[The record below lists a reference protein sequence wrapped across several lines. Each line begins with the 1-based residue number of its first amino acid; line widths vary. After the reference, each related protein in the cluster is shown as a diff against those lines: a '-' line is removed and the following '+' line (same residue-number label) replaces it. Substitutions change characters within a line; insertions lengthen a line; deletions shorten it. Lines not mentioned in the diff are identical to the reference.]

1 MKYSLFALLIL
12 VMAIMS
18 RENVEVKYIYEW
30 KYAAYAWQSQEQM
43 EVAVA
48 SGNYNPKKCLLYDAS
63 KADDGRVFITIPREM
78 GPGSPAT
85 LATVTDVMGT
95 GGPLLSPYPNWSW
108 HTSRCMCDGIVNVH
122 RTHIRCNHL
131 FVLDNGKIGLDQI
144 CDPKLLIFNLEDDT
158 LIKTIHIPIE
168 LATNQTG
175 FGLLV
180 TPLVYVPGNCSRFL
194 DEMIVF
200 IADMQGSGLVV
211 YDASTKR
218 MCRVESDYMKPTST
232 FVSVA
237 NENFTYVGGIFS
249 MTIIYDDLYYAAVSG
264 KEIYKIKMK
273 TLLECPNK
281 EQANKQSK
289 VVIKLSSLSGQIAST
304 GHAILYSDSLTMS
317 ILGTNVCTKSNKNTV
332 VLAQDFEKLQTVCSL
347 KVSYFFNEVTGLSNR
362 FQRQVLGTMDIYEIN
377 FRYFTM
383 NLSEVQNEIFRSAK
397 GDMISPTTTNDNFWI
412 SWLLNVLNEYFHI
425 YV

>member
-1 MKYSLFALLIL
+1 
-12 VMAIMS
+12 
-18 RENVEVKYIYEW
+18 
-30 KYAAYAWQSQEQM
+30 
-43 EVAVA
+43 
-48 SGNYNPKKCLLYDAS
+48 
-63 KADDGRVFITIPREM
+63 M

-180 TPLVYVPGNCSRFL
+180 
-194 DEMIVF
+194 F

-237 NENFTYVGGIFS
+237 NENFTYVG
-249 MTIIYDDLYYAAVSG
+249 DLYYAAVSG